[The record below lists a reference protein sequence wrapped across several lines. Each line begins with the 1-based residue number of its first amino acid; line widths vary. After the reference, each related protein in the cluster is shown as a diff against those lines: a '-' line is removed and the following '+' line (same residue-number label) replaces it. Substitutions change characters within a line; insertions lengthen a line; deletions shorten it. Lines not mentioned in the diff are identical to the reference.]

1 MNEKVLSWI
10 NIVFQFGVLALVVA
24 TPFLFWNL
32 TSEYYEIP
40 KFLFFLLTTV
50 VLLILWAARWVV
62 EGKVSITRTPLDLPL
77 LLMLVV
83 LVISTLFS
91 ESRPIAIL
99 GNLPRIHGGL
109 ATFAVYI
116 ISYFVLVSNIK
127 NINIVSHIIKIS
139 LFAGVA
145 LSVLSLLSYAGINYL
160 TLPWTAGLNFTP
172 TGSTF
177 TTTALLVLMLPFP
190 LIAIL
195 QGTGNEILGNLE
207 YLSSEGSAKVK
218 AVLNKIALSAIL
230 VLFAAAIT
238 LTGSIPVIVAAVGVL
253 ALTFFATS
261 PTLIQKNLGYIIAPV
276 AAAVILAFVSFIPLA
291 GSNNMFYN
299 QAKNYPRE
307 LQLPFDIS
315 WKISVSAFR
324 DAPFWGTGPA
334 TYLFNFTA
342 YKPVEFN
349 STKVWN
355 IRFDT
360 AFNEY
365 LQVLATL
372 GATGLIAL
380 LFFTAVFVSAAFK
393 ALSSP
398 RGSLGISLAISGL
411 AFFILLALHSST
423 APLWIMG
430 IIILASFMAVHKDLT
445 KQIHIGTTPIRH
457 ATASGEGLYLHFDA
471 LPTVLGLVI
480 LGASI
485 FSVYQAGNLTL
496 ADYHH
501 RQALNSVALGKGLD
515 AYNSLIKAETLNPTA
530 DLYRT
535 DLAQTNFAL
544 ANAIAV
550 SKGPTEASP
559 GGSLTDEDKQD
570 IQVLLSQAI
579 NEGRVATTLSPN
591 NPVNW
596 EILGSIY
603 RQISGVAQNALTF
616 SLDSYGRAIQKD
628 PLNPLLRLTVGGIY
642 YSTKNFDM
650 AIRFFSDAVNLKPDY
665 ANAYFNLAVALR
677 DKGDLVSAASSAER
691 TVSLLDPASQDYK
704 AASELLA
711 ALKDQIAS
719 KEAELQAQT
728 QTQAPAAKSSSALQD
743 KNLPKV
749 LDLPKPENVAT
760 PPAVKKQTQE

>member
-1 MNEKVLSWI
+1 MKEKALGWI
-10 NIVFQFGVLALVVA
+10 NIIFQFGILALVVA

-50 VLLILWAARWVV
+50 VLLILWAARWIV

-77 LLMLVV
+77 LLFLVV
-83 LVISTLFS
+83 LVISTFFS
-91 ESRPIAIL
+91 EARPIAIL

-109 ATFAVYI
+109 ATFVVYI

-127 NINIVSHIIKIS
+127 NVNIISHIIKIS
-139 LFAGVA
+139 LFSGVV
-145 LSVLSLLSYAGINYL
+145 LSVLTLLSYAGINYL

-172 TGSTF
+172 TGSSF

-195 QGTGNEILGNLE
+195 QGTGSEILGNIE
-207 YLSSEGSAKVK
+207 YLTEGSRAKVK
-218 AVLNKIALSAIL
+218 AALNKVALSTIL
-230 VLFAAAIT
+230 VLFAAVIT
-238 LTGSIPVIVAAVGVL
+238 LTGSIPVILAAL
-253 ALTFFATS
+253 AVFGLTFFATS
-261 PTLIQKNLGYIIAPV
+261 PTLIQKNMAYIVAPIA
-276 AAAVILAFVSFIPLA
+276 AGAILAFVSFIPLA
-291 GSNNMFYN
+291 GSNNIFYN

-324 DAPFWGTGPA
+324 DAPFWGSGPA
-334 TYLFNFTA
+334 SFLFDFTT

-349 STKVWN
+349 NSKVWN

-380 LFFTAVFVSAAFK
+380 LFLTAVFVSAAFK
-393 ALSSP
+393 ALSTP
-398 RGSLGISLAISGL
+398 RGSLGLSLAISGL
-411 AFFILLALHSST
+411 SFFILLALHPST
-423 APLWIMG
+423 APFWIMG
-430 IIILASFMAVHKDLT
+430 VIILACFMAVHKDLT
-445 KQIHIGTTPIRH
+445 KQIHVGTAPVRQTMP
-457 ATASGEGLYLHFDA
+457 SGEDLYLHFDA
-471 LPTVLGLVI
+471 LPTVLALVI
-480 LGASI
+480 LGTSV
-485 FSVYQAGNLTL
+485 FSVYQASNLTL

-501 RQALNSVALGKGLD
+501 RQALNAVALGKGLD
-515 AYNSLIKAETLNPTA
+515 AYNSLVKAEGLNPNA

-559 GGSLTDEDKQD
+559 AGSLTDEDKQN
-570 IQVLLSQAI
+570 IQTLLSQAI
-579 NEGRVATTLSPN
+579 NEGRAATTLSPN

-642 YSTKNFDM
+642 YSAKNLDM

-665 ANAYFNLAVALR
+665 ANAYYNLAVALR

-691 TVSLLDPASQDYK
+691 TVSLLDPKSDDYK

-711 ALKDQIAS
+711 SLKDTIAS
-719 KEAELQAQT
+719 KEAELQAQ
-728 QTQAPAAKSSSALQD
+728 QAEAPAAKTSSALQG
-743 KNLPKV
+743 KNLPQV
-749 LDLPKPENVAT
+749 LDLPKPENIAT